1 MAGGETRLDLVASR
15 VEVWRARVEAW
26 QSSGQSQG
34 AFCRE
39 RRISPSALSYWKRRL
54 SRSPSSRTERVSVG
68 ESSRVRFAE
77 VLLPAGAG
85 ASVDRGAAELEL
97 VLPNGWSVRVGR
109 EFEVATLGRLLALL
123 ESRAC

>member
-1 MAGGETRLDLVASR
+1 MAGGEARLDLAVSR
-15 VEVWRARVEAW
+15 VEVWRALVEAW

-54 SRSPSSRTERVSVG
+54 SRLPSSRAEKVSVG
-68 ESSRVRFAE
+68 ESPRVRFAE
-77 VLLPAGAG
+77 VLLPTRAG
-85 ASVDRGAAELEL
+85 ASVDRGAAALEL

-109 EFEVATLGRLLALL
+109 EFEEATLVRLLSAL
-123 ESRAC
+123 ESRTC